1 MLSRYYTC
9 DSCRFTFTRTV
20 MPEQCPDCGKYAVRP
35 ATQSEAEET
44 IKLQEELNREK
55 QLPHV
60 TRK

>member
-20 MPEQCPDCGKYAVRP
+20 MPEQCPDCGKFAVRP
-35 ATQSEAEET
+35 ASQSETEEA
-44 IKLQEELNREK
+44 IKWQEELKKEK
-55 QLPHV
+55 DLPRV